1 MRLILLVS
9 LVSASIALLT
19 QHSTRGDEYLA
30 GELDIAEPC
39 ACQQA
44 AAAAPPAPQFGGC
57 LCCRPKLTGDWHGGR
72 NCYAQQGVTFDA
84 DVTQFYFG
92 VTEGGL
98 DRRFDYGGHG
108 DYVLHADLGK
118 LGVHQGLFLKLRAE
132 HRFGED
138 IS

>member
-108 DYVLHADLGK
+108 AWREMSSRSEVSRLRDLARSLDRK
-118 LGVHQGLFLKLRAE
+118 STRL
-132 HRFGED
+132 
-138 IS
+138 